1 MKKLKERVK
10 NPHYI
15 EGIYNYCDRWC
26 EKCPFTSR
34 CLNYKMYEERFGDL
48 RDKDLQNQEFWKRFS
63 EMMKET
69 FDMIKESM
77 QEWGIDIQDIDG
89 EPAQDNAAED
99 QFLVILAEEY
109 SSKVTT
115 WFEEPYYINEQK
127 AIDLERDSVE
137 IKEIID
143 IIHWYQYQIEV
154 KLTRAFN
161 SINLDDEISIKD
173 MNGSV
178 KVALIGIDRSIGAWA
193 KFMEFILERE
203 DSILD
208 MLNVLQKMLTITEK
222 AFPHA
227 RSFIRPGFDETSP

>member
-1 MKKLKERVK
+1 MKKLEELAK

-34 CLNYKMYEERFGDL
+34 CLNYKIYEDRFGDL
-48 RDKDLQNQEFWKRFS
+48 KDKDLQNEEFWYRFS

-173 MNGSV
+173 MNGSA

-193 KFMEFILERE
+193 KFMEIIPERANATVNL
-203 DSILD
+203 IKL
-208 MLNVLQKMLTITEK
+208 LQKILSITEK
-222 AFPHA
+222 AFPQA